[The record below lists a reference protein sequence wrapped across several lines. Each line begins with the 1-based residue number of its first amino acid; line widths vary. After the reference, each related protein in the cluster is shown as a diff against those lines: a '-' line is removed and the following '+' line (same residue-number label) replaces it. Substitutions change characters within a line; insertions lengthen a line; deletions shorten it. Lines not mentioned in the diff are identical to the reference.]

1 MSEVLFSNNMIYIC
15 SEISLD
21 ENEIKMDF
29 VRAAGPG
36 GQNVNKVAS
45 AVQLRFDVAAS
56 KSLPGDVRRRLMKQ
70 EKNRINENGVL
81 IIEARRFRTQHSNRR
96 DAVQRLVKMIKKATQ
111 KPKRRKRTHRPLAL
125 KNRILDAKRR
135 RGRLKRLRSGIR
147 GENE

>member
-1 MSEVLFSNNMIYIC
+1 MIDIS

-21 ENEIKMDF
+21 EKEIRMNF

-70 EKNRINENGVL
+70 EKSRINENGVL
-81 IIEARRFRTQHSNRR
+81 IIEARRFRTQQMNRR
-96 DAVQRLVKMIKKATQ
+96 DAVQRLVKMIRKAAT
-111 KPKRRKRTHRPLAL
+111 KPKRRKRTRRPLAL

-135 RGRLKRLRSGIR
+135 RGRLKRSRSGIR
-147 GENE
+147 DVNE